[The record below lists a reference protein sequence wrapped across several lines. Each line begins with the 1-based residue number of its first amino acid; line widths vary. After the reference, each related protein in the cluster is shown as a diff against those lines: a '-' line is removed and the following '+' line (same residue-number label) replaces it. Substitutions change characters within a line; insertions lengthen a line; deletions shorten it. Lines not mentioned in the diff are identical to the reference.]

1 MENVSSVTSDGLVA
15 DVHAE
20 RWQELLARLD
30 ADAPDIAEG
39 TAAKLLATIPGY
51 ELVDAGP
58 IRESSIRNTALII
71 RVINAGAEPKAEDLP
86 EALRLADERIVQ
98 NVPLGSVLHGFRM
111 SLGEILEH
119 LVQEFLAVNDAF
131 STRATRVY
139 RDHEVATA
147 IADSVRRSEWIGK
160 AVSEGSELSELLWG
174 AAMYD
179 VPADSPLRALAA
191 TSPDHAKAETQIQK
205 WAQRAGVRVLTS
217 VQPSVIVGIVIGEPK
232 RNVDGPGFAVGL
244 GRAEVLSK
252 LADSYKDASLVL
264 KAADNLK
271 LNEVQRAQ
279 DLSWKLAIH
288 ASPRVTEILAQK
300 YVEPLRESGEF
311 AHEIVE
317 SLRAYV
323 DNQMNIPAAAR
334 SIPVHVNTLRY
345 RLRRFEELTGCYLED
360 TSTVIEV
367 SWVLEV
373 FGRDL

>member
-1 MENVSSVTSDGLVA
+1 MQNVSSVTSDGLVA

-51 ELVDAGP
+51 ELVDAG
-58 IRESSIRNTALII
+58 T
-71 RVINAGAEPKAEDLP
+71 EPKAEDLP
-86 EALRLADERIVQ
+86 EALRLADERIAQ

-111 SLGEILEH
+111 PLGEILEH
-119 LVQEFLAVNDAF
+119 LVQLGPEYNIDPGRMLRWSTLMWAVNDAF

-174 AAMYD
+174 AAMYV
-179 VPADSPLRALAA
+179 VPADTPLRALAA

-217 VQPSVIVGIVIGEPK
+217 VQSSVIVGIVIGEPR

-264 KAADNLK
+264 KA
-271 LNEVQRAQ
+271 
-279 DLSWKLAIH
+279 
-288 ASPRVTEILAQK
+288 
-300 YVEPLRESGEF
+300 
-311 AHEIVE
+311 
-317 SLRAYV
+317 V
-323 DNQMNIPAAAR
+323 DN
-334 SIPVHVNTLRY
+334 
-345 RLRRFEELTGCYLED
+345 
-360 TSTVIEV
+360 
-367 SWVLEV
+367 
-373 FGRDL
+373 